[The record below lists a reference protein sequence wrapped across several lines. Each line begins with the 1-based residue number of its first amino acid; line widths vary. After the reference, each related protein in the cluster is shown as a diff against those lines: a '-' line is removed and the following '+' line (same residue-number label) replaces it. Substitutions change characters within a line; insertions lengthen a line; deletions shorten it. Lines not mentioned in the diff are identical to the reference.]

1 MAGAERGPEASHL
14 PGPLGG
20 HNLPDFP
27 RRVGLVHQPTV
38 IQRQQYNVKKFRTFA
53 AMDRVKVGLAVPL
66 LASVTNPQCR
76 PIREVDRT
84 FRCRR

>member
-1 MAGAERGPEASHL
+1 MAGAERGPEVRIYRAS
-14 PGPLGG
+14 LGG
-20 HNLPDFP
+20 HNVPDP

-38 IQRQQYNVKKFRTFA
+38 IQRQQHNVKKFRTFA